1 MRETGRRHRAAAL
14 SALGGAALA
23 LAGCGSDTVTIEL
36 ALTTGQETDVMA
48 RDPAVT
54 RVDVSARAAEGDV
67 EVQASAAPGGTFDL
81 GELPADRLYTFE
93 ATGVDASGAAVVR
106 GRSLSIALSAL
117 SAGSTTIP
125 LFVQRAATWA
135 RPDGGLARAHVDA
148 PAAAFAEQFLFTS
161 GGTSARGAGGPED
174 AATSDFYDLLS
185 LGGAVSD
192 PMPRAARSVVAR
204 GAALL
209 VVGDDGASWVD
220 FDAGTVD
227 AAALPEGL
235 GSFADVAGG
244 RVVEAADG
252 VSVLVGATRAEG
264 PTAAV
269 LLVAADGAL
278 TATSLTAARAG
289 AAATY
294 VAGVGVVVAGGSATA
309 PGLELYADGSNAFA
323 ARDFPP
329 DAVTGAAAAPA
340 LAGAVVALVGGS
352 DGADP
357 APTRTLDLACASG
370 CTATAAEP
378 ALAAVARDATAYAL
392 PDGRLLVAGREAGE
406 NGATRTFAFA
416 LGDAEAA
423 ELVLREP
430 RRGATPVPAPNG
442 TLGIVGGLHPDG
454 SPALSVELFFP

>member
-161 GGTSARGAGGPED
+161 GGTSARGG
-174 AATSDFYDLLS
+174 
-185 LGGAVSD
+185 GGA
-192 PMPRAARSVVAR
+192 PA
-204 GAALL
+204 
-209 VVGDDGASWVD
+209 
-220 FDAGTVD
+220 
-227 AAALPEGL
+227 
-235 GSFADVAGG
+235 
-244 RVVEAADG
+244 
-252 VSVLVGATRAEG
+252 
-264 PTAAV
+264 
-269 LLVAADGAL
+269 
-278 TATSLTAARAG
+278 AG
-289 AAATY
+289 A
-294 VAGVGVVVAGGSATA
+294 
-309 PGLELYADGSNAFA
+309 
-323 ARDFPP
+323 PP
-329 DAVTGAAAAPA
+329 
-340 LAGAVVALVGGS
+340 
-352 DGADP
+352 
-357 APTRTLDLACASG
+357 
-370 CTATAAEP
+370 
-378 ALAAVARDATAYAL
+378 
-392 PDGRLLVAGREAGE
+392 
-406 NGATRTFAFA
+406 
-416 LGDAEAA
+416 
-423 ELVLREP
+423 
-430 RRGATPVPAPNG
+430 
-442 TLGIVGGLHPDG
+442 
-454 SPALSVELFFP
+454 